1 MTKFLKNEM
10 ENASKKIRE
19 SIKENKGLPK
29 IVKMKDSTGKV
40 HELNKSMYAGLFEAQ
55 NIFIRKHDRLPNY
68 VTLNSGANNPLVLD
82 YQDNKYNC
90 CPTSLSMAS
99 QMLYT
104 YVSESKCAKIL
115 GTNTSGTD
123 PSKLL
128 NNAHKLGFK
137 VNIIG
142 RNAKSV
148 RKSLGYGKPVVAH
161 IQTKPAT
168 CLDYINDYGHYV
180 LVYGVSATGQYKI
193 ADPTKGLKT
202 CKPAV
207 LDKATNGREI
217 HYYSVSPL

>member
-19 SIKENKGLPK
+19 SIKEGKGLPK
-29 IVKMKDSTGKV
+29 IVKMKDSGGKV
-40 HELNKSMYAGLFEAQ
+40 HELNRSMYAGLFEAQ
-55 NIFIRKHDRLPNY
+55 NIFIRKHGRYPHY
-68 VTLNSGANNPLVLD
+68 VTLNSEANNPLVLD

-90 CPTSLSMAS
+90 CPTSVSMAS
-99 QMLYT
+99 QMLYDN
-104 YVSESKCAKIL
+104 VSEAKCARVL
-115 GTNTSGTD
+115 GTNTNGTSPD
-123 PSKLL
+123 KLMT
-128 NNAHKLGFK
+128 NIKKLGMK
-137 VNIIG
+137 ASIIG

-168 CLDYINDYGHYV
+168 CLNYVNDYGHYILIYSV
-180 LVYGVSATGQYKI
+180 TATCLYKV

-217 HYYSVSPL
+217 HYYSISPL